1 MSCPPAVNVYISG
14 CGIVV
19 DIPNP
24 YITNQQFT
32 NASNNINYSYKDSLT
47 LNSTLG
53 QLPQINN
60 TPTTPHTQDQTRLR
74 EITKNLL
81 AHPEATAVPQIDH
94 TVLENYLQ
102 KDGALPQEDIC
113 RLQDWCIAAIAR
125 LPAKELTGLLSD
137 EQNANIKTRSKAPSQ
152 AILYALNTPHKN
164 YSPQAHDELALVPI
178 NIQIDGTCVN
188 RHYNQG

>member
-32 NASNNINYSYKDSLT
+32 NALNINNYSNKDSLT

-60 TPTTPHTQDQTRLR
+60 PNPQPDTPDQTKLR
-74 EITKNLL
+74 DMAKDIL
-81 AHPEATAVPQIDH
+81 AAQTPVAPPQIDH
-94 TVLENYLQ
+94 IQLQNFLYKEGVLSE
-102 KDGALPQEDIC
+102 EDIC
-113 RLQDWCIAAIAR
+113 RLQDWCIISISR
-125 LPAKELTGLLSD
+125 LHPKELASIAL
-137 EQNANIKTRSKAPSQ
+137 EVQNSNVKTRSK
-152 AILYALNTPHKN
+152 TPFQTTV
-164 YSPQAHDELALVPI
+164 YSMNSTHGEYTLKAYDDLALVPI
-178 NIQIDGTCVN
+178 NVLIEGTSVS
-188 RHYNQG
+188 RYIYKR